1 MKSVI
6 VKSHFRK
13 SKKGK
18 KYKVNGHN
26 RKNHYRVLYTPFEP
40 YVAPLAGEPLQQDFS
55 HSNLV
60 KTSNKDV
67 MSPLKKRPINLN
79 KLNQV

>member
-1 MKSVI
+1 MKSLS
-6 VKSHFRK
+6 VKSHYRK

-18 KYKVNGHN
+18 KYKVKGHN

-55 HSNLV
+55 HSNYV
-60 KTSNKDV
+60 KTLNKDV
-67 MSPLKKRPINLN
+67 MAPLKKKSINLN
-79 KLNQV
+79 KLIQA